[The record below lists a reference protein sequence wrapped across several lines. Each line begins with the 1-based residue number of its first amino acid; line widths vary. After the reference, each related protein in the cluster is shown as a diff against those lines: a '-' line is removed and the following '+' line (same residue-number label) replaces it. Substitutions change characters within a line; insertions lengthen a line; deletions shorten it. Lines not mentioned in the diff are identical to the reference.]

1 MVAIYKAWLFLQERV
16 VGTAAA
22 LILLGVTIFACS
34 EVIGRYSAGHTFHW
48 GQDAVT
54 YLMVSATFLY
64 FGASQAKRAH
74 LAVTALPDWLRARSG
89 LKPALVV
96 RSIALLCVVLFVAG
110 FIYWGLPAAART
122 WRVGTTTESLV
133 LPIWP
138 FQYALLVGMGM
149 MGVTAL
155 FQLYR
160 DVMRLFG
167 RDVFPWEPD
176 DDQLVL

>member
-1 MVAIYKAWLFLQERV
+1 MATIYKAWLFLQERI
-16 VGTAAA
+16 VGTLAA
-22 LILLGVTIFACS
+22 LTLLAVTVFACS
-34 EVIGRYSAGHTFHW
+34 EVLGRYLFGHTFHW

-54 YLMVSATFLY
+54 YFMITATFLY

-74 LAVTALPDWLRARSG
+74 LAVTALPDWLRARSR
-89 LKPALVV
+89 LAPAIAV
-96 RSIALLCVVLFVAG
+96 RATALFCVVLFVAA
-110 FIYWGLPAAART
+110 FVYWGLPAAGRT

-133 LPIWP
+133 LPMWP

-160 DVMRLFG
+160 DIMRLFG

>member
-1 MVAIYKAWLFLQERV
+1 MASIYKAWLFFQERI
-16 VGTAAA
+16 VGTLAA
-22 LILLGVTIFACS
+22 LTLLGVTIFACT
-34 EVIGRYSAGHTFHW
+34 EVIGRYVLGHTFHW

-54 YLMVSATFLY
+54 YLMVAAAFLY
-64 FGASQAKRAH
+64 FGGSQAKRAH
-74 LAVTALPDWLRARSG
+74 LAVTALPDWLRANDR

-96 RSIALLCVVLFVAG
+96 RVIAFLCIVFFVIG
-110 FIYWGLPAAART
+110 FIYWGLPAAERT
-122 WRVGTTTESLV
+122 WRLGTTTESLV
-133 LPIWP
+133 LPVWP

-149 MGVTAL
+149 LGVTAL

-160 DVMRLFG
+160 DVMRLFD